1 MKISFAFAVWLAM
14 APLASYAQTE
24 GGEDHAT
31 EEFDGD
37 NTEPPE
43 PRAPKVNREK
53 KAEGT
58 PARDRFEAETVIKSR
73 YGSLDVDPD

>member
-1 MKISFAFAVWLAM
+1 MRPVVLFLLLSALA
-14 APLASYAQTE
+14 ASAE
-24 GGEDHAT
+24 EEDSQ

-37 NTEPPE
+37 HPE
-43 PRAPKVNREK
+43 PQVETTRQTKVNREK

>member
-1 MKISFAFAVWLAM
+1 MT
-14 APLASYAQTE
+14 PLASYAQE
-24 GGEDHAT
+24 SGAEPEHSG

-43 PRAPKVNREK
+43 PKAPKVNREK